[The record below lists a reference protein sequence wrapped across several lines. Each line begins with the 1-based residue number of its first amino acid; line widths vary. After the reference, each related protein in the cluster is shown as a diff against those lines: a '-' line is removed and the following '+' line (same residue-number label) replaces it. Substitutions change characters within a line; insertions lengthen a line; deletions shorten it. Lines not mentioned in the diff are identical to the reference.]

1 MKNQDIEQRFGPA
14 AAAKLSALLGDPK
27 LGEASISPA
36 SRDQCRGAL
45 LGFAIGEALGE
56 PLEGRN
62 AAWIK
67 ERFGVV
73 TGFVAPNPITGTDT
87 QLAIM
92 AADAL
97 LSSQTKHPERLAARL
112 MAATIETQGMAV
124 RHAQAKLSANNPWW
138 EAAKADSAGTAAAAR
153 ATAFG
158 LVWSDNPE
166 RAAYEAALSASV
178 THGHP
183 MAISAAATMA
193 AAVSLASSGQS
204 NLDAMWLKAIA
215 DICADY
221 EQIEIH
227 GATLLDRLRLLPSLL
242 GQPAEAVLNILG
254 TNPLANQA
262 VPAALWCA
270 AQGPEGV
277 LYAVNAG
284 GDTDTIAAMAGA
296 CLGAS
301 LGAQQ
306 IPNEFI
312 QVGGLAPVVDT
323 ADRLATLVPVHVPK
337 KKNKTEAAEAVH
349 VSFLIDRSG
358 SMSGMVGDVIGGYNE
373 FVKEQQ
379 ATEGDCTFTAVQF
392 DTGEPFKVTV
402 DAMKIAKVPELT
414 AADYQPRGGT
424 PLLDALGMLLESV
437 TKREEGLKVA
447 EDQIVVVFTDGHENA
462 SHLWSRERL
471 FAVVEEKKEAG
482 WTFVFMG
489 ANQDSYAMGRDLG
502 FDRENIQN
510 YRGDGRG
517 TRMAMKSFSRGMSE
531 YRTSMPEEKIR
542 RKKDFYDGRKEAE
555 TDHETR

>member
-1 MKNQDIEQRFGPA
+1 MNHNDIDQRFGRA
-14 AAAKLSALLGDPK
+14 AADKLTGPLANVERGD
-27 LGEASISPA
+27 ATISPA
-36 SRDQCRGAL
+36 SSDRARGAL
-45 LGFAIGEALGE
+45 LGFAMGEALGE
-56 PLEGRN
+56 PLEGRS
-62 AAWIK
+62 AAWIN
-67 ERFGVV
+67 ERFGWVADFVV
-73 TGFVAPNPITGTDT
+73 PNPVTGTDT

-92 AADAL
+92 AASSL
-97 LSSQTKHPERLAARL
+97 LSSQVNHPERLAARL
-112 MAATIETQGMAV
+112 QAATIDTQGMAV
-124 RHAQAKLSANNPWW
+124 RHAQARLSAGHPWW
-138 EAAKADSAGTAAAAR
+138 EAAKANSAGTAAAVR
-153 ATAFG
+153 AVAFG
-158 LVWSDNPE
+158 LVWAGNPK

-193 AAVSLASSGQS
+193 AAVSLAVTTNGG
-204 NLDAMWLKAIA
+204 LDARWLEAIA
-215 DICADY
+215 DICAEY
-221 EQIEIH
+221 EQVEIH

-242 GQPAEAVLNILG
+242 GQPPETVLNVLG

-270 AQGPEGV
+270 TQGPKGV

-296 CLGAS
+296 CVGAS
-301 LGAQQ
+301 IGASQS
-306 IPNEFI
+306 PVDLTR
-312 QVGGLAPVVDT
+312 VGGLAPVTAT
-323 ADRLATLVPVHVPK
+323 ADRIAALAATPEPK
-337 KKNKTEAAEAVH
+337 KKTEPAEAVH

-358 SMSGMVGDVIGGYNE
+358 SMAGMVGDVIGGYNE

-379 ATEGDCTFTAVQF
+379 ATEGTCTFTAVQF
-392 DTGEPFKVTV
+392 DTGEPYKVTV
-402 DAMKIAKVPELT
+402 DAVEISQVPELT
-414 AADYQPRGGT
+414 AHDYQPRGGT
-424 PLLDALGMLLESV
+424 PLLDAFGMLVESV
-437 TKREEGLKVA
+437 TKREEGLKEP

-462 SHLWSRERL
+462 SQQWTRERL
-471 FAVVEEKKEAG
+471 FAVVEEKKAAG

-542 RKKDFYDGRKEAE
+542 RKKDFYAGTKEAE

>member
-242 GQPAEAVLNILG
+242 GQPPEAVLNILG

-270 AQGPEGV
+270 AQGPQGV
-277 LYAVNAG
+277 LFAVNAG

-296 CLGAS
+296 CVGAS
-301 LGAQQ
+301 IGASQS
-306 IPNEFI
+306 PVDYTR
-312 QVGGLAPVVDT
+312 VGGLAPVTAT
-323 ADRLATLVPVHVPK
+323 ADRLAALTSTPQSK
-337 KKNKTEAAEAVH
+337 KKTEPAEAVH

-358 SMSGMVGDVIGGYNE
+358 SMAGMVGDVIGGYNE

-379 ATEGDCTFTAVQF
+379 ATEGECTFTAVQF
-392 DTGEPFKVTV
+392 DSQEPYKVTV
-402 DAMKIAKVPELT
+402 DALEIAKVPELT
-414 AADYQPRGGT
+414 VADYQPRGTT
-424 PLLDALGMLLESV
+424 PLLDALGMLVESV

-447 EDQIVVVFTDGHENA
+447 EDQIVVVFTDGHEND
-462 SHLWSRERL
+462 SHLWTRERL
-471 FAVVEEKKEAG
+471 FAVVEEKKAAG

-531 YRTSMPEEKIR
+531 YRTSMPEEKFR

-555 TDHETR
+555 IDHKNR

>member
-1 MKNQDIEQRFGPA
+1 MNHNDLEQRFGQA
-14 AAAKLSALLGDPK
+14 AAAKLAGPLANAKQGD
-27 LGEASISPA
+27 ANISPA
-36 SRDQCRGAL
+36 SSDRARGAL
-45 LGFAIGEALGE
+45 LGFAVGEALGE
-56 PLEGRN
+56 PLEGRS
-62 AAWIK
+62 AEWITQ
-67 ERFGVV
+67 RFGVV
-73 TGFVAPNPITGTDT
+73 TDFVVPNPTTGTDT

-97 LSSQTKHPERLAARL
+97 LSSQTKHPERLSARL
-112 MAATIETQGMAV
+112 MAATINTQGMAV
-124 RHAQAKLSANNPWW
+124 HHAQSKLSAGHPWW
-138 EAAKADSAGTAAAAR
+138 EAAKANSAGTAAAAR
-153 ATAFG
+153 AIAFG
-158 LVWSDNPE
+158 LVWSGNPE
-166 RAAYEAALSASV
+166 RAAYEAALSSSV

-183 MAISAAATMA
+183 MAISAAAAMG
-193 AAVSLASSGQS
+193 AAVSLASTTNS

-270 AQGPEGV
+270 AQGPQGV
-277 LYAVNAG
+277 LFAVNAG

-296 CLGAS
+296 CVGAS
-301 LGAQQ
+301 IGASQS
-306 IPNEFI
+306 PVDYTR
-312 QVGGLAPVVDT
+312 VGGLAPVTAT
-323 ADRLATLVPVHVPK
+323 ADRLAALTSTPQSK
-337 KKNKTEAAEAVH
+337 KKTEPAEAVH

-358 SMSGMVGDVIGGYNE
+358 SMAGMVGDVIGGYNE

-379 ATEGDCTFTAVQF
+379 ATEGECTFTAVQF
-392 DTGEPFKVTV
+392 DSQEPYKVTV
-402 DAMKIAKVPELT
+402 DALEIAKVPELT
-414 AADYQPRGGT
+414 VADYQPRGTT
-424 PLLDALGMLLESV
+424 PLLDALGMLVESV

-447 EDQIVVVFTDGHENA
+447 EDQIVVVFTDGHEND
-462 SHLWSRERL
+462 SHLWTRERL
-471 FAVVEEKKEAG
+471 FAVVEEKKAAG

-531 YRTSMPEEKIR
+531 YRTSMPEEKFR

-555 TDHETR
+555 IDHKNR